1 MNPLLIV
8 SGVAAALLLAVGYV
22 LQQHEAAELPEA
34 QMRPGILL
42 VLARRPVW
50 LGGIGAMVGGQL
62 LGAAALGLG
71 SLVVVEPL
79 LSLNV
84 VFALPLAAL
93 ASRRRL
99 SRGDWAGALLLVGGL
114 TLFLAGSAPRTSVDQ
129 AMPGP
134 RVWSIAWGALLALVV
149 LLLLL
154 ARRRPVRPRA
164 ALMAIAAGALFG
176 MQDFLTQRA
185 VVGADHGVARLVTS
199 WIPYTLVALAVVG
212 LTLTQRA
219 FGLADLSASLP
230 GITLA
235 EPVTGIALALGT
247 LGHGLPHRPAPLAA
261 ALGGFA
267 LMVVGVVIL
276 TRSPLVVDPHGRRHK
291 LPHLHVHVPHRH
303 HPPAPDGPARGS
315 RGSPP
320 QQGQG

>member
-1 MNPLLIV
+1 
-8 SGVAAALLLAVGYV
+8 
-22 LQQHEAAELPEA
+22 
-34 QMRPGILL
+34 
-42 VLARRPVW
+42 
-50 LGGIGAMVGGQL
+50 
-62 LGAAALGLG
+62 
-71 SLVVVEPL
+71 
-79 LSLNV
+79 
-84 VFALPLAAL
+84 
-93 ASRRRL
+93 
-99 SRGDWAGALLLVGGL
+99 
-114 TLFLAGSAPRTSVDQ
+114 
-129 AMPGP
+129 
-134 RVWSIAWGALLALVV
+134 
-149 LLLLL
+149 
-154 ARRRPVRPRA
+154 
-164 ALMAIAAGALFG
+164 
-176 MQDFLTQRA
+176 
-185 VVGADHGVARLVTS
+185 
-199 WIPYTLVALAVVG
+199 VVG

>member
-1 MNPLLIV
+1 MSPALVL

-22 LQQHEAAELPEA
+22 LQQHEAAELPAE

-42 VLARRPVW
+42 VLARRPIW

-62 LGAAALGLG
+62 LGAATLGMG

-84 VFALPLAAL
+84 LFALPLAAL

-99 SRGDWAGALLLVGGL
+99 SRGDWTGAVLLVGGL
-114 TLFLAGSAPRTSVDQ
+114 TLFLAGSTPRTTVSPV
-129 AMPGP
+129 MPSP
-134 RVWSIAWGALLALVV
+134 KVWSLAWGALLALV
-149 LLLLL
+149 LLLGLL
-154 ARRRPVRPRA
+154 ARRRPARPRA
-164 ALMAIAAGALFG
+164 ALMGTAAGALFG

-185 VVGADHGVARLVTS
+185 VVGVGHGVGRLLTS
-199 WIPYTLVALAVVG
+199 WIPFAVVAVAVVG
-212 LTLTQRA
+212 LSLAQRA

-235 EPVTGIALALGT
+235 EPVIGIALALGA
-247 LGHGLPHRPAPLAA
+247 LGHGLPHRAAPLAF

-276 TRSPLVVDPHGRRHK
+276 TRSPLVVDPHGRRHHRHH
-291 LPHLHVHVPHRH
+291 LPHLRGIHRST
-303 HPPAPDGPARGS
+303 PPRRPPSSPDT
-315 RGSPP
+315 
-320 QQGQG
+320 